1 MTLLLPHSPRQ
12 TILCPKGGPSMSL
25 ADYVLLA
32 LLGLCV
38 YGALR
43 AAGSSS
49 CCSSCSKCRRRPAR
63 GEGGCSCHAAASACK
78 KATKPS

>member
-49 CCSSCSKCRRRPAR
+49 CCSSCSKCRRRPAQ
-63 GEGGCSCHAAASACK
+63 GEGGCPCPAAASACK